1 MKAYKY
7 LLLLAVTS
15 FLLLCYYIY
24 RVGNGTSFAGQD
36 SADQT
41 PVGGGNKLVEQ
52 RKSSGALPNGTEIS
66 VVVVA
71 CNERHNEALNMIK
84 SAIMFNRNLAP
95 LRFVIIAEE
104 KLKINFM
111 EKLNDWQELS
121 DRIFTYEIHSLTF
134 PRANQDEW
142 RKLFKPCAA
151 QRLFLPS
158 LLTHLD
164 AVLYVD
170 SDTVFLSPVQ
180 EIWSMLHSFNASQ
193 FAGMAPEHEDKNAG
207 WYNRFA
213 RHPYYGELG
222 VNSGVMLMNLTR
234 MREFRWEEHILPIFR
249 EYRLQLV
256 WGDQDILNVLFHYH
270 PDRLFVFPCDWNYRA
285 DHCMY
290 MSVCEAPDGVK
301 MIHGNRGY
309 FHSRAQPIFNL
320 IYTTI
325 EEYTFRTDVYSN
337 FIRTIEESL
346 VLPSNSNCDKL
357 LDKFLQD
364 PRKYFKENQ
373 YDEMTQ

>member
-1 MKAYKY
+1 MKIYRY
-7 LLLLAVTS
+7 LVLLAAAS
-15 FLLLCYYIY
+15 FLLLLYYIY
-24 RVGNGTSFAGQD
+24 RVGERYNFGEEDLVDQITNGVTNGA
-36 SADQT
+36 SA
-41 PVGGGNKLVEQ
+41 
-52 RKSSGALPNGTEIS
+52 RKFTTNFSNSTEIS

-84 SAIMFNRNLAP
+84 SAIIFNRNLSP
-95 LRFVIIAEE
+95 LRFIIISEE

-111 EKLNDWQELS
+111 EKLNDWQEITNS
-121 DRIFTYEIHSLTF
+121 VFTYEIHSLTF
-134 PRANQDEW
+134 PRNNQDEW

-158 LLTHLD
+158 LLHHLD
-164 AVLYVD
+164 SVLYVD

-180 EIWSMLHSFNASQ
+180 EIWAMFQNFNTSQ
-193 FAGMAPEHEDKNAG
+193 FAGMAPEHEDTNAG

-234 MREFRWEEHILPIFR
+234 MREFHWEEHILPIYR

-256 WGDQDILNVLFHYH
+256 WGDQDILNVLFHYN
-270 PDRLFVFPCDWNYRA
+270 PDRLFVFPCYWNYRA

-301 MIHGNRGY
+301 IIHGNRGY
-309 FHSRAQPIFNL
+309 FHSQAQPIFNL
-320 IYTTI
+320 IYTAI
-325 EEYTFRTDVYSN
+325 EEYTFRTDVHSN
-337 FIRTIEESL
+337 FIRNIEESL

-364 PRKYFKENQ
+364 PRKYFKESQ
-373 YDEMTQ
+373 YEVMP

>member
-1 MKAYKY
+1 MRTFRY
-7 LLLLAVTS
+7 LALLAAAS
-15 FLLLCYYIY
+15 FLLLLYYIY
-24 RVGNGTSFAGQD
+24 RVGDRPNFTEQVT
-36 SADQT
+36 ADRFPNEQT
-41 PVGGGNKLVEQ
+41 KAALS
-52 RKSSGALPNGTEIS
+52 RKSYAGSSNGTEIS

-84 SAIMFNRNLAP
+84 SAIMFNRNQSP
-95 LRFVIIAEE
+95 LRFVVIAEE
-104 KLKINFM
+104 KLKLNFM
-111 EKLNDWQELS
+111 EKLNDWQEVT

-134 PRANQDEW
+134 PRANKDEW

-158 LLTHLD
+158 LLQHLD

-180 EIWSMLHSFNASQ
+180 EIWAKFQNFNASQ
-193 FAGMAPEHEDKNAG
+193 FAGMAPEHEDTNAG

-234 MREFRWEEHILPIFR
+234 MRDFRWEEHILPIYR

-256 WGDQDILNVLFHYH
+256 WGDQDILNVLFHYN
-270 PDRLFVFPCDWNYRA
+270 PDRLYIFPCDWNYRA

-290 MSVCEAPDGVK
+290 MSVCDAPDGVK
-301 MIHGNRGY
+301 IIHGNRGY

-320 IYTTI
+320 IYSTI
-325 EEYTFRTDVYSN
+325 EEYTFRTDVYGN

-357 LDKFLQD
+357 LDKFLLD
-364 PRKYFKENQ
+364 PRKHFKENQ
-373 YDEMTQ
+373 YDEVT

>member
-1 MKAYKY
+1 MKAYRY
-7 LLLLAVTS
+7 LLVLAVTS
-15 FLLLCYYIY
+15 FLLLWYYIY
-24 RVGNGTSFAGQD
+24 RVDNGTSFGDQQD
-36 SADQT
+36 FADQIGDT
-41 PVGGGNKLVEQ
+41 KHDGQ
-52 RKSSGALPNGTEIS
+52 ARKVLPELPPNGTEIA

-71 CNERHNEALNMIK
+71 CNERHNEALNSLK
-84 SAIMFNRNLAP
+84 SVLIFNRNQAP
-95 LRFVIIAEE
+95 LRFVVIAEE

-111 EKLNDWQELS
+111 EKLNDWQEVT

-134 PRANQDEW
+134 PRANKDEW

-158 LLTHLD
+158 LLSHLD

-180 EIWSMLHSFNASQ
+180 EIWGLFQSFNASQ

-234 MREFRWEEHILPIFR
+234 MREFAWEDHILPIYR

-256 WGDQDILNVLFHYH
+256 WGDQDILNVLFHYN
-270 PDRLFVFPCDWNYRA
+270 PDRLYVFPCEWNYRA

-301 MIHGNRGY
+301 IIHGNRGY
-309 FHSRAQPIFNL
+309 FHSQAQPIFSL
-320 IYTTI
+320 LYATL
-325 EEYTFRTDVYSN
+325 EQYSFRTDVHAN
-337 FIRTIEESL
+337 VIRTIEESL

-364 PRKYFKENQ
+364 PRKYFKHKQ
-373 YDEMTQ
+373 YDELA

>member
-1 MKAYKY
+1 MKTFRYLVLLAAASS
-7 LLLLAVTS
+7 LLLV
-15 FLLLCYYIY
+15 YYIY
-24 RVGNGTSFAGQD
+24 RVGEKPNIAEQDLVDSLANGEPKAG
-36 SADQT
+36 T
-41 PVGGGNKLVEQ
+41 
-52 RKSSGALPNGTEIS
+52 KSKSYGALSNSTEIS

-84 SAIMFNRNLAP
+84 SAIIFNRKQSP

-104 KLKINFM
+104 QLKINFM
-111 EKLNDWQELS
+111 EKLNDWQE
-121 DRIFTYEIHSLTF
+121 
-134 PRANQDEW
+134 
-142 RKLFKPCAA
+142 
-151 QRLFLPS
+151 S
-158 LLTHLD
+158 LLQHLD

-180 EIWSMLHSFNASQ
+180 EIWAMFQSFNASQ
-193 FAGMAPEHEDKNAG
+193 FAGMAPEHEDTNAG

-234 MREFRWEEHILPIFR
+234 MREFHWEDHILPIYR

-256 WGDQDILNVLFHYH
+256 WGDQDILNVLFHYN

-290 MSVCEAPDGVK
+290 MSVCDAPDGVK
-301 MIHGNRGY
+301 IIHGNRGY

-325 EEYTFRTDVYSN
+325 EEFTFRTDVYAN

-373 YDEMTQ
+373 YEEIT